1 MESTYHP
8 DLGRTVNY
16 SVQTLPE
23 DADGQVAAVIG
34 IMREYA
40 REDAASPEIACDL
53 RSVEAHPQKDYSDLP
68 QAEAN
73 ERTWIDS
80 IWWHVHV
87 RVSRF
92 VPDEQTAAPI
102 QPEFDGPIV
111 ETLIRPRDMALYC
124 AEGNCQG
131 DCDDYSMYLAALLTA
146 VGIKCSFVTVA
157 ADETDRNW
165 FSHVYVA
172 AYTGSGQRVALDASH
187 GQYPGWEVARYWRL
201 EEWPVTAEARFL
213 PYIVAAALIAWCAF
227 QWRRMLGTGTETRV
241 ALRED

>member
-1 MESTYHP
+1 MESIYHP

-16 SVQTLPE
+16 SVQEVPE

-34 IMREYA
+34 LMTEYA
-40 REDAASPEIACDL
+40 RADATSPEIADDL
-53 RSVEAHPQKDYSDLP
+53 ASVALHPQKDYSDLP

-80 IWWHVHV
+80 IWWHVKG

-92 VPDEQTAAPI
+92 ATDEETAAPI
-102 QPEFDGPIV
+102 QPEFGDSPIV

-124 AEGNCQG
+124 GEGNCQG

-146 VGIKCSFVTVA
+146 CGIKCAFVTVA

-172 AYTGSGQRVALDASH
+172 AYTGSGVRIPLDASH
-187 GQYPGWEVARYWRL
+187 GEYPGWEVARYWRL
-201 EEWPVTAEARFL
+201 EEWPVSASARFL
-213 PYIVAAALIAWCAF
+213 PYIVAAAFAAWCLW
-227 QWRRMLGTGTETRV
+227 QWRKLIGSERARP
-241 ALRED
+241 ALMED